1 MTFHSTGWLN
11 YLTQLVGLWKNPN
24 LDKVIQHP
32 IHKTTSNNRFLLG
45 HYGFDDCSGAVLSS
59 KHTDA
64 LEKRTF
70 KSHHI
75 SAINTTRTRTKTRMR
90 TRAMQP
96 KQTLQQH
103 AISTEAPGA
112 PWYNKPSCWQW
123 TFVSTEAKYGW
134 RSMIGKDLRCQGD
147 DSPLGFLSAAVS
159 SELRSQFVIQ
169 LASCS
174 L

>member
-1 MTFHSTGWLN
+1 MVLM
-11 YLTQLVGLWKNPN
+11 
-24 LDKVIQHP
+24 I
-32 IHKTTSNNRFLLG
+32 
-45 HYGFDDCSGAVLSS
+45 GAVLSS

-64 LEKRTF
+64 LGKRTF
-70 KSHHI
+70 KFHHI
-75 SAINTTRTRTKTRMR
+75 SAISTSRTRTKTRMR
-90 TRAMQP
+90 TRARTRTTTQQQQQETSAHTHTNTHWLQP

-123 TFVSTEAKYGW
+123 TFVSTEAMYRW

-147 DSPLGFLSAAVS
+147 DSPLGFLPAAVS
-159 SELRSQFVIQ
+159 SELRSQFVTQ
-169 LASCS
+169 LASCR